1 MHITSVARH
10 LGGAALITVMIVG
23 ASAVARASVVPN
35 GSFSGVEFGTISSV
49 SSGTWAI
56 GTGTTSITVP
66 GAEVISGVKN
76 VYLGSPNNLAAIN
89 GGKVSIYNTFSLSNN
104 VFNVSSGTLATPL
117 ILTLDGYIFTFT
129 SEILRT
135 DAYDVNGNI
144 GLLFIGTFT
153 SDTSGKFILPA
164 PADFSA
170 TFTQSAPSG
179 EIGAAY
185 SIDMPPDPALVPEPV
200 SMGILGV
207 GLLGLAAA
215 RRRG

>member
-10 LGGAALITVMIVG
+10 LGGAALIAAMFVG
-23 ASAVARASVVPN
+23 ASAGAQATAVPN

-56 GTGTTSITVP
+56 GPATTSITVP

-76 VYLGSPNNLAAIN
+76 VYLGNPNNLAAIN
-89 GGKVSIYNTFSLSNN
+89 GGLVSIYNTFSLSND
-104 VFNVSSGTLATPL
+104 VFKVASGTLTTPL
-117 ILTLDGYIFTFT
+117 ILTLDGYVFKFT

-135 DAYDVNGNI
+135 DMYDVNGNI
-144 GLLFIGTFT
+144 GLLFTGTFI
-153 SDTSGKFILPA
+153 SDTSGKLTLPA

-170 TFTQSAPSG
+170 TFTQSAPAG

-185 SIDMPPDPALVPEPV
+185 SIDTPPDPALVPEPV
-200 SMGILGV
+200 GMGILGV